1 MSAEREGLLGTRT
14 GPSHYGTVDSHS
26 ELPHELPEEDS
37 FLYATRF
44 HCSTPQVLGP
54 RLVQPDFESL
64 SRSTSVRRRPTETD
78 ATVAVSSHSH
88 NSSQEQDPTVVIL
101 SGSLRHED
109 STDRDDGGGETE
121 RTPLVGPSRDV
132 SASAGVWS
140 RIDRRRRILLIFL
153 CIAASLAAISFSILA
168 PFIPGEVRY
177 ILILNSLTS
186 FLSGIQSYLFPNF
199 SHCYNSIF
207 S

>member
-1 MSAEREGLLGTRT
+1 MSTEREGSQGTRT
-14 GPSHYGTVDSHS
+14 GPSQYGTVDSHS
-26 ELPHELPEEDS
+26 EVPEEPREEDS
-37 FLYATRF
+37 LLSVNKRL
-44 HCSTPQVLGP
+44 CPTPQVLGP

-64 SRSTSVRRRPTETD
+64 SHSTRVRRRPAETD
-78 ATVAVSSHSH
+78 ATVAVSSY
-88 NSSQEQDPTVVIL
+88 NSSQGQEQDPTVVIL

-121 RTPLVGPSRDV
+121 RTPLVGPSRDA

-168 PFIPGEVRY
+168 PFFPGEVRY